1 MDSPTTTY
9 ARAGRVRTRR
19 PGPPGDRFAAALR
32 WLRWPVLI
40 VWIFA
45 LVVLHGWS
53 GSLSKVTNNGASA
66 YLPATAASTKV
77 ALLQQAAEHA
87 SGQPETNAAIVV
99 FATDHGRLT
108 PADDAVIA
116 AARAAVAGLAGH
128 VSGLAAPGALQR
140 SADGRA
146 AAFTVNITGQ
156 ASSDDIDRNAV
167 NAIRAAVATSP
178 SRAPTGLADAVTG
191 PAAVNA
197 DTTSGNQQTAL
208 LLTALIIVAVILLLV
223 YRSPILWLLP
233 LLGAIAAI
241 IVAQASAHGLANAGF
256 TVSTLSADIL
266 IVLVF
271 GAASDYALLLV
282 HRYREE
288 LRHHDRTDAA
298 MAATLRTTLPT
309 LAASAATVTCAML
322 CLLTADSA
330 SLHGLGPVGAVGIV
344 AALLAQATFLPAL
357 LLVVGR
363 RAFWPRIPRQG
374 AAGREESRLWTGIAT
389 RIARHPAATALVVIV
404 ALGAACA
411 GLASLR
417 IQNNPVDNVKGN
429 QGSVVGQQL
438 LGAHFP
444 AGASDPLVLLA
455 PPAQAR
461 AAAAAAHATPGV
473 AEVVPAAPVQGYDS
487 YTVIL
492 PADPFGPA
500 GTTAIVGLRQRL
512 ATGAPGALVGGN
524 PAIAY
529 DESQTAGRDDLII
542 IPLVL
547 AVTGV
552 IIALLLQAIVAPAVL
567 VATTV
572 LSFAASFGL
581 SSLVWRHGLGYAG
594 VESVIPIYIFIFL
607 VALGVDY
614 NIFLSA
620 RIREESRHLGLRGG
634 TVRGVGVTG
643 GVITAAGIVLA
654 GTFAALTQIPEVS
667 ITEVGTAVA
676 LGVLLD
682 TLLVRTI
689 LVPASLLTIG
699 ERVWWPARRG
709 TGGQDIIGIRRG
721 EIRSVLL
728 AGGRPRGVRGR
739 GEQPAAPCRGWPP
752 SPAVRRCRC
761 SVRSGGG
768 LRWRPGA
775 GSGGRDGTGG
785 RWTTGRCVSAEA

>member
-1 MDSPTTTY
+1 MDSSAITHAQASGTQ
-9 ARAGRVRTRR
+9 ARK
-19 PGPPGDRFAAALR
+19 PGPPGDRFATWLR
-32 WLRWPVLI
+32 RLRWPVVVAWILAI
-40 VWIFA
+40 V
-45 LVVLHGWS
+45 LLHGLS
-53 GSLSKVTNNGASA
+53 GSLSKATNDGASA
-66 YLPATAASTKV
+66 YLPASAASTKV
-77 ALLQQAAEHA
+77 ALLQQAAAQAAEHTG
-87 SGQPETNAAIVV
+87 GQPQTNAAIVV
-99 FATDHGRLT
+99 FATGHGTLT
-108 PADDAVIA
+108 PADHTVVA
-116 AARAAVAGLAGH
+116 AARKAVAELAGH

-140 SADGRA
+140 SADGQA
-146 AAFTVNITGQ
+146 AVFTVQVTGQ
-156 ASSDDIDRNAV
+156 ASSDSIDRDAV
-167 NAIRAAVATSP
+167 TAIRTAIAAPA
-178 SRAPTGLADAVTG
+178 SRAPAGLADAVTG

-197 DTTSGNQQTAL
+197 DTTAGNQQTAL

-241 IVAQASAHGLANAGF
+241 ITAQASAHGLADHGL

-288 LRHHDRTDAA
+288 LRHHARPEAA
-298 MAATLRTTLPT
+298 MAVTLRTTLPT

-322 CLLTADSA
+322 CLLAADSA

-363 RAFWPRIPRQG
+363 AAFWPRIPRHG
-374 AAGREESRLWTGIAT
+374 APGREQSRLWTGIGT

-411 GLASLR
+411 SLASLR
-417 IQNNPVDNVKGN
+417 IENNPTDNVKGTP
-429 QGSVVGQQL
+429 GSVVGQQL
-438 LGAHFP
+438 LTAHFP
-444 AGASDPLVLLA
+444 AGASNPLVLLT
-455 PPAQAR
+455 PPGQAR
-461 AAAAAAHATPGV
+461 GAAAAAHATPAVAGV
-473 AEVVPAAPVQGYDS
+473 IPGAPVQGYDS
-487 YTVIL
+487 YSVIL
-492 PADPFGPA
+492 SADPFGPA
-500 GTTAIVGLRQRL
+500 GITAIVGLRQRL
-512 ATGAPGALVGGN
+512 AHDAPAALVGGN

-529 DESQTAGRDDLII
+529 DEAQTAGRDDAIL

-547 AVTGV
+547 VVILA
-552 IIALLLQAIVAPAVL
+552 IIALLLRAIVAPAVL
-567 VATTV
+567 VATTA

-581 SSLVWRHGLGYAG
+581 ANLLWRHGLGYAG

-620 RIREESRHLGLRGG
+620 RIREESRRLGLQGG
-634 TVRGVGVTG
+634 TVRGLGVTG

-654 GTFAALTQIPEVS
+654 GTFAALTQIPQVS

-682 TLLVRTI
+682 TLLVRTV

-699 ERVWWPARRG
+699 ERVWWPTRG
-709 TGGQDIIGIRRG
+709 S
-721 EIRSVLL
+721 SVKK
-728 AGGRPRGVRGR
+728 GY
-739 GEQPAAPCRGWPP
+739 
-752 SPAVRRCRC
+752 
-761 SVRSGGG
+761 
-768 LRWRPGA
+768 A
-775 GSGGRDGTGG
+775 GSADR
-785 RWTTGRCVSAEA
+785 